1 MPDPF
6 TLLGLEPSFD
16 VSLSELANRHRDLS
30 TALHPDRHAN
40 ASASVRRQ
48 ALGRA
53 IDVNEAYRKLKNPV
67 TRAEAL
73 LERLGLSANPET
85 QKADPSFLMEMMT
98 QREALGEARSEK
110 DGDAVETLEREIA
123 VQQKQTLE
131 RLSGAFTSLPITCQ
145 LGAATGSLGRVQ
157 EALGEL
163 RYYRRFLEEVSMILD
178 DLEP

>member
-85 QKADPSFLMEMMT
+85 QTADPSFLMEMMT

-131 RLSGAFTSLPITCQ
+131 RLSGAFTSLPMPGEVDAVPSV
-145 LGAATGSLGRVQ
+145 LASVH

-163 RYYRRFLEEVSMILD
+163 RYYRRFLDEVSAILD